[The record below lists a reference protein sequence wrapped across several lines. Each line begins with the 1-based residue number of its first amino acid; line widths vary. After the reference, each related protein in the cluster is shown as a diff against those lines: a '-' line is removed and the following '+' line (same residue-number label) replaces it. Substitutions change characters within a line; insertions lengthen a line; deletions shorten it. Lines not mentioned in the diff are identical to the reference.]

1 MTRRGT
7 YEVTTTFSQEF
18 DLPSAG
24 YFELWADLC
33 IEFSYSAPGPSGG
46 TWNSWIGS
54 WDPPDT
60 EEIEIISVEMRAGKS
75 WWPAPRWLQE
85 WADEWIT
92 SEAAV
97 IEIDAAMAEGA

>member
-7 YEVTTTFSQEF
+7 YEVATTFSQEF

-33 IEFSYSAPGPSGG
+33 IEFRYVPGGPSGG

-54 WDPPDT
+54 WDPADA
-60 EEIEIISVEMRAGKS
+60 EEIEMISCLMRTGKS
-75 WWPAPRWLQE
+75 WAFAPPWL
-85 WADEWIT
+85 ADWGDKWLH
-92 SEAAV
+92 SDAGACAVRKAASP
-97 IEIDAAMAEGA
+97 

>member
-46 TWNSWIGS
+46 TWNSRIGS
-54 WDPPDT
+54 WDPPDA
-60 EEIEIISVEMRAGKS
+60 EGIEMIFCLMRTGKS
-75 WWPAPRWLQE
+75 WAFAPPWL
-85 WADEWIT
+85 ADWGDKWLH
-92 SEAAV
+92 SDAGAHAVRKAASP
-97 IEIDAAMAEGA
+97 